1 MSKSPIRNR
10 TPNAA
15 ESDIYR
21 ALKKFKDYKDADR
34 HAIVTATIEKHDISP
49 LSLNNWIKHP
59 EKALT
64 ATKASNLVRAAKD
77 LPSLKDEKKH
87 QAYKLVLEELGIR
100 GNHAEEL
107 ATYGGRYSL
116 RHSYTNPEI
125 IIEDTL
131 MIDTRTPGVVAFW
144 LRYQSRGTYKVF
156 DGLVIR
162 RKELIHLIGLS
173 HRNMFMANFEAARD
187 PSTEVMRG
195 TLSFEELYSPRVSYN
210 RFALHRH
217 ELSKSE
223 ESFIDKHLALPIC

>member
-1 MSKSPIRNR
+1 MNKSPSRNR

-15 ESDIYR
+15 ESDIDK
-21 ALKKFKDYKDADR
+21 AVKKFKAYKEAGR
-34 HAIVTATIEKHDISP
+34 HSTVSTTIERHDISA

-59 EKALT
+59 EKART
-64 ATKASNLVRAAKD
+64 ATKASNLVRAAND

-107 ATYGGRYSL
+107 AMYGGRYNL
-116 RHSYTNPEI
+116 RHSYINPEI
-125 IIEDTL
+125 VLEDTL

-156 DGLVIR
+156 DGLVVR

-173 HRNMFMANFEAARD
+173 HRNMFIANFEAARD
-187 PSTEVMRG
+187 PSTEVMCG
-195 TLSFEELYSPRVSYN
+195 TMSFEELYAPHVAYN
-210 RFALHRH
+210 RFALYRH
-217 ELSKSE
+217 ELSRSE
-223 ESFIDKHLALPIC
+223 KSFIDKHLALPLT